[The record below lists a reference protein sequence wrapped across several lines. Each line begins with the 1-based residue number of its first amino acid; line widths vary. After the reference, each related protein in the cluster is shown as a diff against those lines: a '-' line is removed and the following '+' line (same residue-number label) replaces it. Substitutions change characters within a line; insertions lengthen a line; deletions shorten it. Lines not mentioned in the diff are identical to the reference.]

1 MENTNPQGSESLTV
15 NQAANALLGMMEPD
29 EPTEE
34 VQVQEE
40 PEEQEEVQAEAQDE
54 SEDSDESESEESEPE
69 QPKRKFKVKA
79 AGEEV
84 EVDEDELI
92 KGYQRSKDYTQKS
105 QQLAEQ
111 RKAIEAEQ
119 SKLSTLNQERQAY
132 SQRLQAIDQFLSK
145 QLQGENLESL
155 KEVDPI
161 GYAVKVAERTEKEKQ
176 LAVIRAEQQRIA
188 QVQQAEQ
195 QQKLQA
201 HLQSE
206 AQKLVEVIPE
216 FGTDK
221 GQEIKRDIREYAL
234 NLGYTEQDLANLY
247 DHRAVLALYK
257 AMKFEKLQ
265 KAKPE
270 TLKKVQEAPK
280 VLKAGTSTPPT
291 KSEADKKAM
300 QRLRSS
306 GKVRDAANVF
316 ERFL

>member
-1 MENTNPQGSESLTV
+1 MENTNPTGSENLTV
-15 NQAANALLGMMEPD
+15 NQAAAALLGMMEPD

-34 VQVQEE
+34 VQAQAE
-40 PEEQEEVQAEAQDE
+40 PEEQEEVQAE
-54 SEDSDESESEESEPE
+54 SESESESVEDDDVEEAPE
-69 QPKRKFKVKA
+69 QPKRKYKVKA
-79 AGEEV
+79 AGEEI

-92 KGYQRSKDYTQKS
+92 KGYQRSKDYTKKS
-105 QQLAEQ
+105 QEVAEQ
-111 RKAIEAEQ
+111 RKAIEAERA
-119 SKLSTLNQERQAY
+119 KLSQVAQERQAY
-132 SQRLQAIDQFLSK
+132 AQRLQAIDQFLSK

-155 KEVDPI
+155 KETDPI

-195 QQKLQA
+195 QQKLQV

-206 AQKLVEVIPE
+206 AQKLVDVIPE
-216 FGTDK
+216 FGTEK
-221 GQEIKRDIREYAL
+221 GQDLKRQIREYAL
-234 NLGYTEQDLANLY
+234 NIGYSEQDLANLY

-265 KAKPE
+265 QAKPDAM
-270 TLKKVQEAPK
+270 KRVQEAPK

-291 KSEADKKAM
+291 KSDADKKAM
-300 QRLRSS
+300 QRLRES
-306 GKVRDAANVF
+306 GKIRDAANVF

>member
-1 MENTNPQGSESLTV
+1 MENTNPSGSENLTV
-15 NQAANALLGMMEPD
+15 NQAAATLLGMMEPD

-34 VQVQEE
+34 VQAQAE
-40 PEEQEEVQAEAQDE
+40 PEEQEEVQAE
-54 SEDSDESESEESEPE
+54 SESESESVEDDDVEEAPE
-69 QPKRKFKVKA
+69 QPKRKYKVKA
-79 AGEEV
+79 AGEEI

-92 KGYQRSKDYTQKS
+92 KGYQRSKDYTKKS
-105 QQLAEQ
+105 QEVAEQ
-111 RKAIEAEQ
+111 RKAIEAERA
-119 SKLSTLNQERQAY
+119 KLSQVAQERQAY
-132 SQRLQAIDQFLSK
+132 AQRLQAIDQILVK
-145 QLQGENLESL
+145 QMQGENLESL
-155 KEVDPI
+155 KETDPI

-176 LAVIRAEQQRIA
+176 LSVIRAEQQRIA

-206 AQKLVEVIPE
+206 AQKLVDVIPE
-216 FGTDK
+216 FGTEK
-221 GQEIKRDIREYAL
+221 GQELKREIRDYAL
-234 NLGYTEQDLANLY
+234 NLGYSEQDLANLY

-265 KAKPE
+265 QAKPDAM
-270 TLKKVQEAPK
+270 KRVQEAPK

-291 KSEADKKAM
+291 KSDADKKAM
-300 QRLRSS
+300 QRLRDS

>member
-1 MENTNPQGSESLTV
+1 MENTNPTGSENLTV
-15 NQAANALLGMMEPD
+15 NQAAAALLGMMEPD

-34 VQVQEE
+34 VQAQAE
-40 PEEQEEVQAEAQDE
+40 PEEQEEVQAE
-54 SEDSDESESEESEPE
+54 SESESESVEDDDVEEAPE
-69 QPKRKFKVKA
+69 QPKRKYKVKA
-79 AGEEV
+79 AGEEI

-92 KGYQRSKDYTQKS
+92 KGYQRSKDYTKKS
-105 QQLAEQ
+105 QEVAEQ
-111 RKAIEAEQ
+111 RKAIEAERA
-119 SKLSTLNQERQAY
+119 KLSQVEQERQAY
-132 SQRLQAIDQFLSK
+132 AQRLQAIDQFLSK

-155 KEVDPI
+155 KETDPI

-206 AQKLVEVIPE
+206 AQKLVDAIPE
-216 FGTDK
+216 FGTEK
-221 GQEIKRDIREYAL
+221 GQELKRQIRDYAL
-234 NLGYTEQDLANLY
+234 NIGYSEQDLANLY

-265 KAKPE
+265 QAKPDAM
-270 TLKKVQEAPK
+270 KRVQEAPK

-291 KSEADKKAM
+291 KSDADKKAM
-300 QRLRSS
+300 QRLRES

>member
-1 MENTNPQGSESLTV
+1 MENTNPTGSENLTV
-15 NQAANALLGMMEPD
+15 NQAAAALLGMMEPD

-34 VQVQEE
+34 VQAQAE
-40 PEEQEEVQAEAQDE
+40 PEEREEVQAE
-54 SEDSDESESEESEPE
+54 SESESESVEDDDVEEAPE
-69 QPKRKFKVKA
+69 QPKRKYKVKA
-79 AGEEV
+79 AGEEI

-92 KGYQRSKDYTQKS
+92 KGYQRSKDYTKKS
-105 QQLAEQ
+105 QEVAEQ
-111 RKAIEAEQ
+111 RKAIEAERA
-119 SKLSTLNQERQAY
+119 KLSQVEQERQAY
-132 SQRLQAIDQFLSK
+132 AQRLQAIDQFLSK

-155 KEVDPI
+155 KETDPI

-206 AQKLVEVIPE
+206 AQKLVDVIPE
-216 FGTDK
+216 FGTEK
-221 GQEIKRDIREYAL
+221 GQDLKRQIREYAL
-234 NLGYTEQDLANLY
+234 NIGYSEQDLANLY

-265 KAKPE
+265 QAKPDAM
-270 TLKKVQEAPK
+270 KRVQEAPK

-291 KSEADKKAM
+291 KSDADKKAM
-300 QRLRSS
+300 QRLRES
-306 GKVRDAANVF
+306 GKIRDAANVF

>member
-1 MENTNPQGSESLTV
+1 MENTNPTGSENLTV
-15 NQAANALLGMMEPD
+15 NQAAAALLGMMEPD

-34 VQVQEE
+34 VQAQAE
-40 PEEQEEVQAEAQDE
+40 PEEQEEVQAE
-54 SEDSDESESEESEPE
+54 SESESESVEDDDVEEAPE
-69 QPKRKFKVKA
+69 QPKRKYKVKA
-79 AGEEV
+79 AGEEI

-92 KGYQRSKDYTQKS
+92 KGYQRSKDYTKKS
-105 QQLAEQ
+105 QEVAEQ
-111 RKAIEAEQ
+111 RKAIEAERA
-119 SKLSTLNQERQAY
+119 KLSQLAQERQAY
-132 SQRLQAIDQFLSK
+132 AQRLQAIDQILVK
-145 QLQGENLESL
+145 QMQGENLESL
-155 KEVDPI
+155 KETDPI

-206 AQKLVEVIPE
+206 AQKLVDVIPE
-216 FGTDK
+216 FGTEK
-221 GQEIKRDIREYAL
+221 GQDLKRQIREYAL
-234 NLGYTEQDLANLY
+234 NIGYSEQDLANLY

-265 KAKPE
+265 QAKPDAM
-270 TLKKVQEAPK
+270 KRVQEAPK

-291 KSEADKKAM
+291 KSDADKKAM
-300 QRLRSS
+300 QRLRES
-306 GKVRDAANVF
+306 GKIRDAANVF

>member
-1 MENTNPQGSESLTV
+1 MENTNPTGSENLTV
-15 NQAANALLGMMEPD
+15 NQAAAALLGMMEPD

-34 VQVQEE
+34 VQAQAE
-40 PEEQEEVQAEAQDE
+40 PEEQEEVQAE
-54 SEDSDESESEESEPE
+54 SESESESVEDDDVEEAPE
-69 QPKRKFKVKA
+69 QPKRKYKVKA
-79 AGEEV
+79 AGEEI

-92 KGYQRSKDYTQKS
+92 KGYQRSKDYTKKS
-105 QQLAEQ
+105 QEVAEQ
-111 RKAIEAEQ
+111 RKAIEAERA
-119 SKLSTLNQERQAY
+119 KLSQVAQERQAY
-132 SQRLQAIDQFLSK
+132 AQRLQAIDQFLSK

-155 KEVDPI
+155 KETDPI

-188 QVQQAEQ
+188 QVQQAER

-206 AQKLVEVIPE
+206 AQKLVDVIPE
-216 FGTDK
+216 FGTEK
-221 GQEIKRDIREYAL
+221 GQDLKRQIREYAL
-234 NLGYTEQDLANLY
+234 NIGYSEQDLANLY

-265 KAKPE
+265 QAKPDAM
-270 TLKKVQEAPK
+270 KRVQEAPK

-291 KSEADKKAM
+291 KSDADKKAM
-300 QRLRSS
+300 QRLRES

>member
-1 MENTNPQGSESLTV
+1 MENTNPTGSENLTV
-15 NQAANALLGMMEPD
+15 NQAAAALLGMMEPD

-34 VQVQEE
+34 VQAQAE
-40 PEEQEEVQAEAQDE
+40 PEEQEEVQAE
-54 SEDSDESESEESEPE
+54 SESESESVEDDDVEEAPE
-69 QPKRKFKVKA
+69 QPKRKYKVKA
-79 AGEEV
+79 AGEEI

-92 KGYQRSKDYTQKS
+92 KGYQRSKDYTKKS
-105 QQLAEQ
+105 QEVAEQ
-111 RKAIEAEQ
+111 RKAIEAERA
-119 SKLSTLNQERQAY
+119 KLSQVEQERQAY
-132 SQRLQAIDQFLSK
+132 AQRLQAIDQFLSK

-155 KEVDPI
+155 KETDPI

-195 QQKLQA
+195 QQKLQV

-206 AQKLVEVIPE
+206 AQKLVDVIPE
-216 FGTDK
+216 FGTEK
-221 GQEIKRDIREYAL
+221 GQDLKRQIREYAL
-234 NLGYTEQDLANLY
+234 NIGYSEQDLANLY

-265 KAKPE
+265 QAKPDAM
-270 TLKKVQEAPK
+270 KRVQEAPK

-291 KSEADKKAM
+291 KSDADKKAM
-300 QRLRSS
+300 QRLRES

>member
-1 MENTNPQGSESLTV
+1 MENTNPSGSENLTV
-15 NQAANALLGMMEPD
+15 NQAAATLLGMMEPD

-34 VQVQEE
+34 VQAQAE
-40 PEEQEEVQAEAQDE
+40 PEEQEEVQAE
-54 SEDSDESESEESEPE
+54 SESESESVEDDDVEEAPE
-69 QPKRKFKVKA
+69 QPKRKYKVKA
-79 AGEEV
+79 AGEEI

-92 KGYQRSKDYTQKS
+92 KGYQRSKDYTKKS
-105 QQLAEQ
+105 QEVAEQ
-111 RKAIEAEQ
+111 RKAVEAERV
-119 SKLSTLNQERQAY
+119 KLSQVEQERQAY
-132 SQRLQAIDQFLSK
+132 AQRLQAIDQFLGK

-155 KEVDPI
+155 KETDPI

-176 LAVIRAEQQRIA
+176 LSVIRAEQQRIA

-206 AQKLVEVIPE
+206 AQKLVDVIPE
-216 FGTDK
+216 FGTEK
-221 GQEIKRDIREYAL
+221 GQELKREIRDYAL
-234 NLGYTEQDLANLY
+234 NLGYSEQDLANLY

-265 KAKPE
+265 QAKPDAM
-270 TLKKVQEAPK
+270 KRVQEAPK

-291 KSEADKKAM
+291 KSDADKKAM
-300 QRLRSS
+300 QRLRDS

>member
-1 MENTNPQGSESLTV
+1 MENTNPTGSENLTV
-15 NQAANALLGMMEPD
+15 NQAAAALLGMMEPD

-34 VQVQEE
+34 VQAQAE
-40 PEEQEEVQAEAQDE
+40 PEEQEEVQAE
-54 SEDSDESESEESEPE
+54 SESESESVEDDDVEEAPE
-69 QPKRKFKVKA
+69 QPKRKYKVKA
-79 AGEEV
+79 AGEEI

-92 KGYQRSKDYTQKS
+92 KGYQRSKDYTKKS
-105 QQLAEQ
+105 QEVAEQ
-111 RKAIEAEQ
+111 RKAIEAERA
-119 SKLSTLNQERQAY
+119 KLSQVEQERQAY
-132 SQRLQAIDQFLSK
+132 AQRLQAIDQFLSK

-155 KEVDPI
+155 KETDPI

-195 QQKLQA
+195 QQKLQV

-206 AQKLVEVIPE
+206 AQKLVDVIPE
-216 FGTDK
+216 FGTEK
-221 GQEIKRDIREYAL
+221 GQDLKRQIREYAL
-234 NLGYTEQDLANLY
+234 NIGYSEQDLANLY

-265 KAKPE
+265 QAKPDAM
-270 TLKKVQEAPK
+270 KRVQEAPK

-291 KSEADKKAM
+291 KSDADKKAM
-300 QRLRSS
+300 QRLRES
-306 GKVRDAANVF
+306 GRVRDAANVF

>member
-1 MENTNPQGSESLTV
+1 MENTNPTGSENLTV
-15 NQAANALLGMMEPD
+15 NQAAAALLGMMEPD

-34 VQVQEE
+34 VQAQAE
-40 PEEQEEVQAEAQDE
+40 PEEQEEVQAE
-54 SEDSDESESEESEPE
+54 SESESESVEDDDVEEAPE
-69 QPKRKFKVKA
+69 QPKRKYKVKA
-79 AGEEV
+79 AGEEI

-92 KGYQRSKDYTQKS
+92 KGYQRSKDYTKKS
-105 QQLAEQ
+105 QEVAEQ
-111 RKAIEAEQ
+111 RKAIEAERA
-119 SKLSTLNQERQAY
+119 KLSQVEQERQAY
-132 SQRLQAIDQFLSK
+132 AQRLQAIDQFLSK

-155 KEVDPI
+155 KETDPI

-206 AQKLVEVIPE
+206 AQKLVDVIPE
-216 FGTDK
+216 FGTEK
-221 GQEIKRDIREYAL
+221 GQDLKRQIREYAL
-234 NLGYTEQDLANLY
+234 NIGYSEQDLANLY

-265 KAKPE
+265 QAKPDAM
-270 TLKKVQEAPK
+270 KRVQEAPK

-291 KSEADKKAM
+291 KSDADKKAM
-300 QRLRSS
+300 QRLRES